1 MFISK
6 PLIVLNFLTIV
17 LILEPFRVH
26 ALIQWLRNI
35 GDSLHLNSFKLCVRF
50 LDTLSLFLVPQYPHG
65 TVKLTEHLIITGC
78 SVQKHSLKW
87 EQQTANKTKTT
98 PVSSTKV
105 SFFIWFQLSRV
116 SPYKLVLDLSFLDS
130 HRQLMLSFCKYSFLG
145 TVSASW
151 RCFLFLVGP
160 GSAPRTLLGLSW
172 SSVSIQWT
180 VSHLM
185 SILCA
190 GLTVWTEGPSHFQ
203 LVLEAK
209 IASVLGPSKHSTSPN
224 LVSQVGTPLKLLCDN
239 SSHQNSSGEW
249 SSWVLLPD
257 FYTIKIAFHRGENN
271 WHNIYPGRIQD
282 IFP

>member
-1 MFISK
+1 M
-6 PLIVLNFLTIV
+6 
-17 LILEPFRVH
+17 
-26 ALIQWLRNI
+26 
-35 GDSLHLNSFKLCVRF
+35 
-50 LDTLSLFLVPQYPHG
+50 DTLSIFLVPQYPHG

-78 SVQKHSLKW
+78 SAQKHSLKW
-87 EQQTANKTKTT
+87 EQQHSKQNKNHTCI
-98 PVSSTKV
+98 
-105 SFFIWFQLSRV
+105 FYQNLLHWFQLSRV

-130 HRQLMLSFCKYSFLG
+130 HHQLMLSFCKYSFFG
-145 TVSASW
+145 MVSASW

-160 GSAPRTLLGLSW
+160 VSAPRTLLGLSW

-203 LVLEAK
+203 LLLEAK

-224 LVSQVGTPLKLLCDN
+224 LVSQVGTPLKILCDN

-249 SSWVLLPD
+249 SSWVLLPH

-271 WHNIYPGRIQD
+271 WHNIYPGRIQV